1 MQKNIKIFFLCFFFV
16 FITIS
21 ASYAISVTPRFFL
34 DQDVIFF
41 GNENPYLKID
51 NTRSGSFAININ
63 SFFKNVM
70 FDISPSIALK
80 QNENIKFLF
89 KDFLFGVYFGTSA
102 LKMQKDKVSTGLGNS
117 IHFFVPN
124 INNFNPVKEYWKLNY
139 SYGYDSIN
147 VKLEYIADTKR
158 IESYEFPKW
167 HSFGAQFFYEN
178 MDFIVG
184 LLCDYR
190 FDETDVFHTALESKI
205 VFNNLNVYVVPEYV
219 FDNNHSFN
227 VLCGAELYF
236 LLKDII
242 PSFILEYYY
251 FDKTNHLAFF
261 MNTELFQFLTVLF
274 GIDCNLSEEYQLQ
287 LQSEVA
293 VDVFQFK
300 GFAKYLIEDVKNF
313 ESNNRYFSLGLRY
326 EVK

>member
-89 KDFLFGVYFGTSA
+89 KDFLFGVYFGASS
-102 LKMQKDKVSTGLGNS
+102 LKMQKEKIPLGVGNGA
-117 IHFFVPN
+117 HFFVPN
-124 INNFNPVKEYWKLNY
+124 ISNFNPENEYWRLNY

-147 VKLEYIADTKR
+147 VKLEYIADTER
-158 IESYEFPKW
+158 IEAYE
-167 HSFGAQFFYEN
+167 
-178 MDFIVG
+178 
-184 LLCDYR
+184 
-190 FDETDVFHTALESKI
+190 
-205 VFNNLNVYVVPEYV
+205 
-219 FDNNHSFN
+219 
-227 VLCGAELYF
+227 
-236 LLKDII
+236 
-242 PSFILEYYY
+242 
-251 FDKTNHLAFF
+251 
-261 MNTELFQFLTVLF
+261 
-274 GIDCNLSEEYQLQ
+274 
-287 LQSEVA
+287 
-293 VDVFQFK
+293 
-300 GFAKYLIEDVKNF
+300 
-313 ESNNRYFSLGLRY
+313 
-326 EVK
+326 